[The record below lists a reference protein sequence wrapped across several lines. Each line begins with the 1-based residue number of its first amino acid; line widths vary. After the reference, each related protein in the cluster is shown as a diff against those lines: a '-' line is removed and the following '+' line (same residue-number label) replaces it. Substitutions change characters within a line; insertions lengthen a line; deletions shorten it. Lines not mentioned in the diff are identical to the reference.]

1 MQGVI
6 RFTFVVLLLCTFNHA
21 FPKHG
26 FPNQNHP
33 NLEFKLED
41 LHRSI
46 KPDLLKSLQQSKQ
59 NDKIKHVIDIKTISK
74 MEKDIDDFVLECK
87 KRKKGVILPTI
98 HKVTIDP

>member
-6 RFTFVVLLLCTFNHA
+6 RFTFIVLLLCTFNHA
-21 FPKHG
+21 FPSKKYFIVQFYYISCLIKSQIHLKHFNIFLLEHG

-59 NDKIKHVIDIKTISK
+59 NEQEKIFSRTN
-74 MEKDIDDFVLECK
+74 
-87 KRKKGVILPTI
+87 
-98 HKVTIDP
+98 